1 MRATLKEPRLW
12 PAFGCPDKRIADA
25 AAEAAAADAPQGPPG
40 ADAAHRADAA

>member
-12 PAFGCPDKRIADA
+12 PAFGCPDKRIAGA